1 MKSARARQEGNARD
15 TKSRPVAWESL
26 AGKVTFEHR
35 LGQTISCAES
45 RHRRAIKKK
54 KIPSLAVAGPPRME
68 LGFECLSKGDLHLL
82 KPMESVR
89 LARSAVGT
97 TRSFCDADLWV
108 PALQWCVNSGFPL
121 GHKALVLA
129 LVPVTY
135 ILVPSLLGVHGGVG
149 GRVDVLTFFSFPK

>member
-1 MKSARARQEGNARD
+1 MQNPGI
-15 TKSRPVAWESL
+15 
-26 AGKVTFEHR
+26 AGP
-35 LGQTISCAES
+35 L
-45 RHRRAIKKK
+45 KKK

-82 KPMESVR
+82 KPTESVR

-97 TRSFCDADLWV
+97 TKSFRDADLCV
-108 PALQWCVNSGFPL
+108 PALRWCVTSGFPL
-121 GHKALVLA
+121 GRKALVLA

-135 ILVPSLLGVHGGVG
+135 ILVPSLLGVHGGVR

>member
-1 MKSARARQEGNARD
+1 
-15 TKSRPVAWESL
+15 
-26 AGKVTFEHR
+26 
-35 LGQTISCAES
+35 
-45 RHRRAIKKK
+45 
-54 KIPSLAVAGPPRME
+54 ME

-82 KPMESVR
+82 KPTESVR

-149 GRVDVLTFFSFPK
+149 GRVDVLTFFHFPSKSKHFKEYWLYFTPRLYMLGHEAV